1 MPPNKQR
8 STTLR
13 RHRAEIQKV
22 TDEAQAAYLAAE
34 DALTALEDREAR
46 RAARTGTG
54 QTRLDSL
61 RNRM

>member
-13 RHRAEIQKV
+13 RHRAEVKKV
-22 TDEAQAAYLAAE
+22 ADEAQAAYLAAE

-46 RAARTGTG
+46 RSARTGTG
-54 QTRLDSL
+54 QARLDSL